1 MRSVYRL
8 ILPLLAAVVLAACGG
23 SHPNPDTSTV
33 LATVN
38 GTPITNNMY
47 RAYLRELAG
56 GQEPQISAQQRQ
68 MVLNRLVDMEVL
80 SQAAQKSGLQ
90 NDPKV
95 ATELKIQKTGFLAQ
109 QMVEQYVSQH
119 PVTKEQLN
127 GAYQKK
133 VQATPGTEYKARHI
147 LVKSE
152 AEAKNIINQ
161 LNHGANFATL
171 AKKYSTD
178 ATKSQGGELGWFSP
192 DQMVPEFSNAVEHLK
207 KGEYTKEPVH
217 TQFGWHVIQLEDT
230 RPTPPPSLD
239 SMRSQLT
246 QSLQS
251 DAVEAYV
258 NKLRGDAKVHMT
270 SAASIAP
277 PAAAS
282 AKPAAKPA
290 ASAPARAPAAATGK
304 PAQKG

>member
-8 ILPLLAAVVLAACGG
+8 IVPVLAVAALAACSG
-23 SHPNPDTSTV
+23 SHPNPDTSSV

-80 SQAAQKSGLQ
+80 SQAAEKAGLQ
-90 NDPKV
+90 NEPKV

-109 QMVEQYVSQH
+109 QMVEQYLTQH
-119 PVTKEQLN
+119 PVTADQIKS
-127 GAYQKK
+127 AYDKK
-133 VQATPGTEYKARHI
+133 VQAMPGTEYKARHI
-147 LVKSE
+147 LVGSE
-152 AEAKNIINQ
+152 KEADSIINQ
-161 LNHGANFATL
+161 LNHGANFAAL

-178 ATKSQGGELGWFSP
+178 ASKSQGGELGWFSP
-192 DQMVPEFSNAVEHLK
+192 DQMVPEFSAAVEGLK
-207 KGEYTKEPVH
+207 KGEYTKTPVH

-239 SMRSQLT
+239 SLRNQLT
-246 QSLQS
+246 QSIQS

-258 NKLRGDAKVHMT
+258 NKLRGEAKVSLT
-270 SAASIAP
+270 PASGTA

-282 AKPAAKPA
+282 AQPAATPA
-290 ASAPARAPAAATGK
+290 APAPAPAPAAATGK